1 MKFCI
6 KILLIVI
13 SITFYSNAYSN
24 NLAYVN
30 IEFLLENS
38 DLGKSISQN
47 LIKMESEK
55 NKFLKTEEEKLI
67 ILENEIKKIKNVI
80 SEDELNKKIS
90 IFKSSVNSYNKEK
103 KKKKKS

>member
-55 NKFLKTEEEKLI
+55 NKFLKTEEEKLRFAKELGDTKTLLI
-67 ILENEIKKIKNVI
+67 HYNNRLKSINKNIEYGFRKIG
-80 SEDELNKKIS
+80 
-90 IFKSSVNSYNKEK
+90 
-103 KKKKKS
+103 